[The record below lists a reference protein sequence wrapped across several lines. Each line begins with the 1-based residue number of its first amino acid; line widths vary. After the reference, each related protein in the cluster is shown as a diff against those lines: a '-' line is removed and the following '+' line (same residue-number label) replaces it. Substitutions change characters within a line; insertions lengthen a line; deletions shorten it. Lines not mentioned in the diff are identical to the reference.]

1 MADKTANVQLDPY
14 TAHAEAEANTLTPQQ
29 KIDGLKHI
37 VKQCKHGMLVTRSKE
52 DVRTLLTAVSSFPNY
67 PFSTFTLVQCILLLV
82 RTSPPIF
89 GLHTFLI
96 QSQSQPSTDDDLH
109 FLFIGNN
116 ASYKFDE
123 IKANDRLSSSL
134 PFHSSPPHTA
144 TGVNVS
150 FIDVNTTNWASIS
163 GVAKVHNDKDL
174 IERLWSP
181 MCVTTSF
188 SLPFP
193 LLHTYSGHP
202 QHFGLLLRPW
212 RWRPQR

>member
-1 MADKTANVQLDPY
+1 MHPAACKN
-14 TAHAEAEANTLTPQQ
+14 EAPHPWSSHPNPPQMITSTSSLSAIMPLTS
-29 KIDGLKHI
+29 L
-37 VKQCKHGMLVTRSKE
+37 MRSKQTT
-52 DVRTLLTAVSSFPNY
+52 VCLPPFPSFP
-67 PFSTFTLVQCILLLV
+67 
-82 RTSPPIF
+82 
-89 GLHTFLI
+89 
-96 QSQSQPSTDDDLH
+96 
-109 FLFIGNN
+109 
-116 ASYKFDE
+116 
-123 IKANDRLSSSL
+123 
-134 PFHSSPPHTA
+134 SPPHTA

-193 LLHTYSGHP
+193 SLHTHHSGHS

-212 RWRPQR
+212 RWRS